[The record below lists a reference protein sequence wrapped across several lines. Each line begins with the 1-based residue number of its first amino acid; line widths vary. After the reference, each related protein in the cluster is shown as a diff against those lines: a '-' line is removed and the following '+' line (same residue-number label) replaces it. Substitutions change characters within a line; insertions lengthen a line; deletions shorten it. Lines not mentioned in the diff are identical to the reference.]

1 MIVYEDH
8 CVECPPGSWCLGL
21 ACPNRNVEV
30 HYCDRCGDALDEI
43 FDYEGEELC
52 EDCLKKIFRRK

>member
-8 CVECPPGSWCLGL
+8 CVECPPGSWCLGPT
-21 ACPNRNVEV
+21 CPNRNVEV
-30 HYCDRCGDALDEI
+30 HYCDRCGDALDEV

-52 EDCLKKIFRRK
+52 